1 MHVSFAHL
9 IPEDRESSLLRRYYR
24 EVRYVLETSASLFS
38 ASFQMRSQ
46 LDHTLPSIATIPVS
60 YRALCCHLH
69 NLGTTI
75 SCDLLTCPLTSTS
88 HFLFHSLALH
98 QMTLPSSSAGS
109 SDARSSPPSSP
120 LSSITVSLYSG
131 NI

>member
-9 IPEDRESSLLRRYYR
+9 IPEDRESSLLRRYSR

-38 ASFQMRSQ
+38 ASFQMRCQ
-46 LDHTLPSIATIPVS
+46 LDHTLPSIATIPVW

-88 HFLFHSLALH
+88 HFFVSQSRFASE
-98 QMTLPSSSAGS
+98 MTLPSSSASS
-109 SDARSSPPSSP
+109 SDARSS
-120 LSSITVSLYSG
+120 
-131 NI
+131 